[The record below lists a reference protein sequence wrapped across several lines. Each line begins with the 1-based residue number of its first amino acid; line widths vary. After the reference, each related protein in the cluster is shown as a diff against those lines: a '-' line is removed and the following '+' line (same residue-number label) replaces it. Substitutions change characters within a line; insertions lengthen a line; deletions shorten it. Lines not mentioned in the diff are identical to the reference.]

1 MLSVIGAGCGA
12 QRAAPAVVPSPTAA
26 AAPAEVRV
34 RVAGTVVRVALEAY
48 VAATALSEITPV
60 SESADTVARIYDVQT
75 IVARSYAL
83 AHLGRHR
90 AEGFDLCDTTHC
102 QLYEPAR
109 LASSRFA
116 DEVRRATARTA
127 GRVLTYGAGPA
138 SPANPHSPID
148 ALFHADCGGHT
159 TSPQQVWG
167 TAGLPYLRPESDEV
181 PTVKHRAWSLTL
193 TRFDLA
199 KALDAETRT
208 AVGDRVKSVVLEGT
222 DSSGRVSR
230 VTVSGTDRRVTL
242 RSDDFRNVVNKRLGA
257 RAVMS
262 TRFRMSRSPNG
273 ADYVLNGTGFGHGIG
288 LCQVGAL
295 AHARRGENAADILA
309 AYFPGARL
317 R

>member
-1 MLSVIGAGCGA
+1 MRASPAY
-12 QRAAPAVVPSPTAA
+12 AAPG
-26 AAPAEVRV
+26 EVRV
-34 RVAGTVVRVALEAY
+34 RVAGKVVTVAVEDY

-60 SESADTVARIYDVQT
+60 GESPDTVARIYDVQT
-75 IVARSYAL
+75 IVARSYAR

-90 AEGFDLCDTTHC
+90 AEGFDVCDTTHC

-109 LASSRFA
+109 LGSSRFA
-116 DEVRRATARTA
+116 DEARRATARTA

-138 SPANPHSPID
+138 KPID

-167 TAGLPYLRPESDEV
+167 TAGLPYLRAESDEV
-181 PTVKHRAWSLTL
+181 PTVKHRSWSLTL

-208 AVGDRVKSVVLEGT
+208 AVGDRVKSVVLEDT

-230 VTVSGTDRRVTL
+230 VTVSGTNRRVTL

-257 RAVMS
+257 RAMMS

-273 ADYVLNGTGFGHGIG
+273 ADYVVNGTGFGHGIG

-295 AHARRGENAADILA
+295 ARARRGDDAADILA
-309 AYFPGARL
+309 VYFPGARL